1 MAQRVGLNLQ
11 HLPRYKSSP
20 KRGLS
25 RCLLSLQRC
34 CCSLLDDGGQYFKK
48 IAAKLFIGFFSPRA
62 SACVRVCVRACV
74 RVWARVFQRCASGRA
89 ASACEWCVCVCEC
102 NCYTLSPRSSFY
114 PSSAIPP
121 VLLLPPLPLLR
132 RCCRCSRGS
141 GRAPAA

>member
-48 IAAKLFIGFFSPRA
+48 IAAKLFIGFFSPPCLCVCA
-62 SACVRVCVRACV
+62 SVCACVCACLG
-74 RVWARVFQRCASGRA
+74 ARVSALCERA
-89 ASACEWCVCVCEC
+89 GGECV
-102 NCYTLSPRSSFY
+102 
-114 PSSAIPP
+114 
-121 VLLLPPLPLLR
+121 
-132 RCCRCSRGS
+132 
-141 GRAPAA
+141 

>member
-34 CCSLLDDGGQYFKK
+34 CCCSLLDDGGQYLKNSSK
-48 IAAKLFIGFFSPRA
+48 IIHRLLFPPVPLRVCECV
-62 SACVRVCVRACV
+62 CVRVCV
-74 RVWARVFQRCASGRA
+74 SGRA
-89 ASACEWCVCVCEC
+89 CSSAVRAGGRRVRVSGVCVCVC
-102 NCYTLSPRSSFY
+102 NCYTLSPRSSFS

-132 RCCRCSRGS
+132 RCRRCSRGS